1 MENIMFKLNFY
12 GKLLG
17 GAALACSLSTG
28 AMAKDF
34 SAVYFVH
41 GTLGDKSFMDS
52 AQRGMNIVKEELG
65 VKTKTVEA
73 GLDSTQWDMAFR
85 DIVEFEDY
93 DVYIAVTYPMAS
105 IVQELAQ
112 EYPEKKFILVDAAVN
127 YDACSNKCSN
137 VYSLLF
143 KQNEASYLA
152 GAYAAEMT
160 KSGVGLTNKESKV
173 IGIVGGQEVPVIK
186 DFVVGFKQGAKDIDP
201 DTKIL
206 VQYANSWTDPAKGKE
221 IAKALYGQGADI
233 VFSVAGGTGQGVF
246 EAAAE
251 SSKYA
256 IGVDADQS
264 QLLKESNPK
273 QASLILTSV
282 LKNVDAGLSF
292 ALKKAYEGQLKYGVA
307 EYVGVKEGSVG
318 LAKNSIYKQ
327 VTPKD
332 IKVKVDE
339 IEKNIINNKI
349 KINSAFN
356 H

>member
-1 MENIMFKLNFY
+1 MFKLNFY
-12 GKLLG
+12 TKLLG
-17 GAALACSLSTG
+17 GAALVCGLSTG

-52 AQRGMNIVKEELG
+52 AQRGMDIVKKELG

-73 GLDSTQWDMAFR
+73 GLDSTQWEMAFR

-112 EYPEKKFILVDAAVN
+112 EYPEKKFVLVDAVVN
-127 YDACSNKCSN
+127 YDACSNKCNN

-160 KSGVGLTNKESKV
+160 KSNVSLTNSKAKV
-173 IGIVGGQEVPVIK
+173 VGIVGGQEVPVIK
-186 DFVVGFKQGAKDIDP
+186 DFVVGFEQGAKDIDP
-201 DTKIL
+201 ETKIL

-246 EAAAE
+246 EAASE
-251 SSKYA
+251 SNKYA

-264 QLLKESNPK
+264 QLLQESNPK

-292 ALKKAYEGQLKYGVA
+292 ALKKAYEGQLQYGIA

-318 LAKNSIYKQ
+318 LAKNNVYKQ
-327 VTPKD
+327 VTPND
-332 IKVKVDE
+332 VQVKIDA
-339 IEKNIINNKI
+339 IENDIINNKI

>member
-1 MENIMFKLNFY
+1 MFKLNAY
-12 GKLLG
+12 TKLIG
-17 GAALACSLSTG
+17 GAALAWCISSG

-52 AQRGMNIVKEELG
+52 AQRGMDIVKKSLG

-73 GLDSTQWDMAFR
+73 GLDSTQWESSFR
-85 DIVEFEDY
+85 DIVEFENY
-93 DVYIAVTYPMAS
+93 DVYIAVTYPMAA

-112 EYPEKKFILVDAAVN
+112 EYPEKKFILVDATVN
-127 YDACSNKCSN
+127 YDECSNKCDN

-160 KSGVGLTNKESKV
+160 KSSLMNNKSKV
-173 IGIVGGQEVPVIK
+173 VGIVGGQEVPVIK
-186 DFVVGFKQGAKDIDP
+186 DFVVGFEQGAKEIEP

-221 IAKALYGQGADI
+221 MAKALYGQGADI

-251 SSKYA
+251 SNKYA

-264 QLLKESNPK
+264 QLLQESNPK

-282 LKNVDAGLSF
+282 LKNVDAGLSL
-292 ALKKAYEGQLKYGVA
+292 ALSKAYEGQLQYGIS
-307 EYVGVKEGSVG
+307 EYVGVKEGAVG
-318 LAKNSIYKQ
+318 LAKNKVYKQ
-327 VTPKD
+327 VTPKY
-332 IKVKVDE
+332 IQVKIDA
-339 IEKNIINNKI
+339 IENNIINGKI
-349 KINSAFN
+349 KINSAFK